1 MPYNASGPEER
12 SQGGVKGLTQFSEE
26 GGGSRIF
33 ARQNGG
39 VAPTILEN
47 HLKICWW
54 TKVHTPIIVDLE
66 ALNKIK
72 STPFI

>member
-47 HLKICWW
+47 HLKICW
-54 TKVHTPIIVDLE
+54 
-66 ALNKIK
+66 
-72 STPFI
+72 